1 MESNERI
8 VLNSFKSKN
17 DVNLD
22 IQLKQEF
29 HQTHNLVP
37 IEPLDEVVD
46 ISEYFSIEREN
57 SSIYRF
63 LGNIN
68 VVASNALF
76 NWDGAQSYQDILGL
90 MDFDEGEIDSTNE
103 YVFTQ
108 DEILKETNGWF
119 YYLSSGETTLCK
131 KVYLEPVPDRFYPY
145 EMDGRNN
152 WNIWLTYPKEIDLVP
167 LEFNGVPLSDGIAIY
182 SGTTVIIDDR
192 PMTALICSI
201 NHGLS
206 VRDEIVIRSNPISP
220 ATDTGYEGVFNIYA
234 LGFGDGTYESNTFII
249 DYVIPVFPPNP
260 FLNTRTSFNRI
271 IDGYESKYHGRWFEK
286 ITKISDIELFN
297 TAFAANIYTD
307 QIFSYNFKKDIDLD
321 LYLDYLGRP
330 LTEVYVSFAKNQ
342 DYYSSGGQVW
352 TTVESGLKTITM
364 GTEYDINTIT
374 SVSLNDSIESNVNAI
389 TDYLF
394 GDIVEYNE
402 VAQYEKVLEVAY
414 HRFNTVNREV
424 NNFLEGYYYKAHYR
438 NQVRKF
444 SNYANV
450 EFENAETIPFYAS
463 NIGDG
468 RYIWKDIE
476 PNDFSNG
483 NTIPFLNGCHYI
495 YNSIN
500 LNIQRQDPCNIYF
513 DQNINVVEGRCGDNV
528 QFTEVVPNNFCD

>member
-297 TAFAANIYTD
+297 TAFAANIYND

-342 DYYSSGGQVW
+342 DYYQNGGQIW
-352 TTVESGLKTITM
+352 TLVESGLKTVTM
-364 GTEYDINTIT
+364 STEYDINTIT